1 MLHYDAL
8 RQLTHEHRLHREAE
22 AEAERLALQ
31 ARDGRLR
38 GTRRLPLAREI
49 EQLRTAHRHAMQRAG
64 HLVVTVWPRR

>member
-8 RQLTHEHRLHREAE
+8 RQLTHEHRLHRE

-64 HLVVTVWPRR
+64 HVVVTVWPRR

>member
-8 RQLTHEHRLHREAE
+8 RQLTHEHRLHR
-22 AEAERLALQ
+22 EAERLALQ

-64 HLVVTVWPRR
+64 HVVVTVWPRR